1 MGPMMPFQGNRT
13 PFQRQRG
20 GILSRLFRRNNMPVQ
35 QPINPFQFQ
44 GARQGLNTQ
53 SGGSI
58 LQNMLNPESLS
69 RFLNQTQQVLKT
81 VQSIGP
87 MVQQYGPLIKNLP
100 ALWKLYRNLSSSD
113 DNSDDSENSD
123 NSEDKKEETKEE
135 RIDLSENKKENE
147 EHVHPKKRQK
157 RKQTPGPKLY
167 I

>member
-1 MGPMMPFQGNRT
+1 MGPMMPFQANRT

-81 VQSIGP
+81 VQSHWT
-87 MVQQYGPLIKNLP
+87 YGTTI
-100 ALWKLYRNLSSSD
+100 RSTD
-113 DNSDDSENSD
+113 
-123 NSEDKKEETKEE
+123 
-135 RIDLSENKKENE
+135 
-147 EHVHPKKRQK
+147 QK
-157 RKQTPGPKLY
+157 FAGFME
-167 I
+167 IVS